1 MKKRYLALLLGWVL
15 SGCVEPY
22 DGKYGNELNLL
33 VVDGYLTNAPERQSI
48 TLRMSDWARTPD
60 RTGLVTGAHLQLTI
74 NDGETLPFTETTKG
88 VYSLPES
95 FRGKPG
101 DQYKLSIVLADGKK
115 YASTTEKMPSAVPIT
130 RVYQEFDPKG
140 IRQSEISFL
149 PAHHLFV
156 DVNDPVTERNFYLW
170 KWTLWERQYA
180 CATCTNALYQTS
192 VQDCVSMNINYVPP
206 IIYDYAC
213 EGDCWEIFHEEELN
227 VFADIYSNGKTIT
240 GKKVATLP
248 FFSWDPALV
257 ELRQLSLSTDAYR
270 YFSLIDQQSQRTGSL
285 TDTPPAALAGNIKN
299 VDNPNEYV
307 MGYFS
312 AAAVTIQKYWLQR
325 KDATFAK
332 PIGLLGGRDMQLEP
346 YHEEPPGVARPPR
359 APCKLS
365 ATRTPLRPDGWQ

>member
-1 MKKRYLALLLGWVL
+1 MKKRYLALILGWVL

-22 DGKYGNELNLL
+22 DGKYGNELDLL
-33 VVDGYLTNAPERQSI
+33 VVDGYLTDAPERQTI
-48 TLRMSDWARTPD
+48 TLRRSDRFATPD
-60 RTGLVTGAHLQLTI
+60 RTGMVTGARLQLTV
-74 NDGETLPFTETTKG
+74 NETGTLPFTETDKG
-88 VYSLPES
+88 VYALPES

-101 DQYKLSIVLADGKK
+101 DRYKLSIVLADGKT
-115 YASTTEKMPSAVPIT
+115 YESTTEKMPSAVPIN
-130 RVYQEFDPKG
+130 RIYQEFDPKG
-140 IRQSEISFL
+140 IKQNETAFL
-149 PAHHLFV
+149 PAHHLYV
-156 DVNDPVTERNFYLW
+156 DVQDPVSERNFYLW

-180 CATCTNALYQTS
+180 CATCTNALYQTYAQGC
-192 VQDCVSMNINYVPP
+192 VQSQYLYVPP

-213 EGDCWEIFHEEELN
+213 EGDCWEIFRETDLN

-240 GKKVATLP
+240 AKKVATLP

-270 YFSLIDQQSQRTGSL
+270 YFSLIDQQTQRTGSL
-285 TDTPPAALAGNIKN
+285 TDTPPAALSGNVKN
-299 VDNPNEYV
+299 VHNPNEHV

-332 PIGLLGGRDMQLEP
+332 PIGLLGGRDIQLEP

-365 ATRTPLRPDGWQ
+365 ATRTPIRPEGWQ